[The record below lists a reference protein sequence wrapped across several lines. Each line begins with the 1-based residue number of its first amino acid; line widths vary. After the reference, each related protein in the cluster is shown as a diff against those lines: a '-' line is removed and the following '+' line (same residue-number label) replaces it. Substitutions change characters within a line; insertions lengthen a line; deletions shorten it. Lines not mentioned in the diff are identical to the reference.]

1 MQLPRSGLLAGTNPV
16 KRALLAV
23 AAMSIAVTC
32 LVESGC
38 FTKHSDFSAH
48 RRNSSLDF
56 NADVQP
62 ILASNCFSCHGP
74 DPGNRKGGLRL
85 DLEETALKKRS
96 GRKDA
101 IVPGHPDQSEMIARI
116 ESKDPHHLMPQT
128 AEGEAKPMKPTE
140 IAILKKWI
148 AEGAHYDPHWA
159 FDAPKRPDVPKLK
172 DATWSKTPVDS
183 FVLAKLEA
191 QDLRPSVE
199 ADKATLIR
207 RVTLD
212 LTGLLPTS
220 EQVEAFEKD
229 SSPKAYEKV
238 VEQLLTSP
246 KYGEQRTRYWLDY
259 ARYSDTHGLHWDN
272 FRMIWPYRDYLIKAF
287 NSNMPFDRFVKE
299 QIAGDM
305 LPVNDYNSLLA
316 TGYVRAGIS
325 SNEGGAIPEEL
336 RFNLA
341 RERTEAYGAVFLGLT
356 VGCAVC
362 HDHKYDPTTQK
373 DFYQLSAFFNNIN
386 EDPFNGDRPDWWPIL
401 RLPKPENAPAYNQL
415 LAQRSMLRIQL
426 SQAESNDQKKI
437 GDWIDSKR
445 APQSVSQD
453 GLQLRLRL
461 DEGQGTLIKNSAPHA
476 TIKEFHTTKVA
487 ATWGETTWLWP
498 DFRMDTNTQLQ
509 LGQTGDFERTQ
520 AFSVG
525 GWIMPR
531 MAGGTGRPRLKEF
544 AGPDPNDPSLKAGK
558 IDAMKDKKKGTG
570 ELIAKS
576 DASQGGRGWEMFY
589 NKRSIV
595 INLVNQWPEKAIS
608 VSADPALTPTG
619 LWKYIFFTYDG
630 SGKAAGVHLYI
641 DGASVPTKIVSDT
654 LDGTIRTSA
663 PMQLGWRSP
672 DADPYRFT
680 RFQDLRLYARA
691 LSPTEA
697 ARLPYEN
704 YVAEL
709 AKKRT
714 SKWNADEWHTA
725 SQYYFST
732 IDDKAKALQA
742 QIDSVNTQLQALGN
756 TDNPYAFSLVAEEK
770 PSLAYANVLARGVY
784 TDRQERVLADTPHFL
799 PALAKNEPH
808 NRLGLAD
815 WTVSAQNPLTAR
827 VAVNRMW
834 NEVFGTGIVA
844 STDDFG
850 IMGQRP
856 SNPELLNWLAVEF
869 RESGWDVKHMYKLLV
884 MSAAYRQSAK
894 ATPELLARDPNNLL
908 LARGPRFRMDAE
920 MLRDIALESSGLL
933 VDKIGGPSVKTYMP
947 ANVWETVSYTL
958 SDTLHYTQDHGDALY
973 RRSLYTFWKRFAISP
988 DMEAFDAPAR
998 DVVCTRRQRTNTPLQ
1013 ALVTMNDPQWI
1024 EASRMLAE
1032 RSVREGGATPA
1043 ERINFMSQTLLSH
1056 PASPKMTSTL
1066 QRSYQDMRKHYSADG
1081 RAANQLLAVGET
1093 PRDTKIPAPELAA
1106 WTMVASEMLNLDET
1120 LNK

>member
-1 MQLPRSGLLAGTNPV
+1 MSAVTALTVACLVKAGCFPQHHQ
-16 KRALLAV
+16 V
-23 AAMSIAVTC
+23 AA
-32 LVESGC
+32 
-38 FTKHSDFSAH
+38 HH
-48 RRNSSLDF
+48 RGSSLDF
-56 NADVQP
+56 NTDVQP
-62 ILASNCFSCHGP
+62 ILASSCFSCHGP
-74 DPGNRKGGLRL
+74 DPGNRKAGLRL
-85 DLEETALKKRS
+85 DLEETALKKRP

-101 IVPGHPDQSEMIARI
+101 IVPGRPDLSEMIARI
-116 ESKDPHHLMPQT
+116 ESKDPRHLMPQT
-128 AEGEAKPMKPTE
+128 AEGEAKPMKPAE
-140 IAILKKWI
+140 ITILKKWI
-148 AEGAHYDPHWA
+148 AEGAHYEPHWA
-159 FDAPKRPDVPKLK
+159 FEAPTRPDLPKVK
-172 DATWSKTPVDS
+172 EMNWTKTPVDQ
-183 FVLAKLEA
+183 FVLAKLES
-191 QDLRPSVE
+191 QGMQPSAE

-212 LTGLLPTS
+212 VTGLLPTT
-220 EQVEAFEKD
+220 EQVDAFEKD
-229 SSPKAYEKV
+229 KSPQAYEKV
-238 VEQLLTSP
+238 VDRLLASSA
-246 KYGEQRTRYWLDY
+246 YGEQRARYWLDY

-272 FRMIWPYRDYLIKAF
+272 FRMMWPYRDYLIKAY
-287 NSNMPFDRFVKE
+287 NANMPFDRFVKE

-305 LPVNDYNSLLA
+305 LPVADYNSLLA

-341 RERTEAYGAVFLGLT
+341 RERTEAYGAAFLGLT

-373 DFYQLSAFFNNIN
+373 DFYQLSAFFNNVN

-401 RLPKPENAPAYNQL
+401 RLPKPENAAAYNKL
-415 LAQRSMLRIQL
+415 LAQRSALRAQL
-426 SQAESNDQKKI
+426 NQEKSSEQQKVS
-437 GDWIDSKR
+437 DWIDSKH
-445 APQSVSQD
+445 APQSVSDD

-476 TIKEFHTTKVA
+476 AIKEFHTTKVPA
-487 ATWGETTWLWP
+487 MWGETTWLWP

-509 LGQTGDFERTQ
+509 LGQTGDFNRNQ
-520 AFSVG
+520 SFSVG

-531 MAGGTGRPRLKEF
+531 LAGGTRRQRLKEF
-544 AGPDPNDPSLKAGK
+544 PGPDPNDPSLKAGK
-558 IDAMKDKKKGTG
+558 IDAMKDKKRGTG

-589 NKRSIV
+589 NKGSVV
-595 INLVNQWPEKAIS
+595 INLVNHWPEKAIS
-608 VSADPALTPTG
+608 VSADPALTPVG
-619 LWKYIFFTYDG
+619 NWRYIFFTYDG
-630 SGKAAGVHLYI
+630 SGKATGVHLYI
-641 DGASVPTKIVSDT
+641 DGAPVPTKVESDT

-672 DADPYRFT
+672 EADPFRFT
-680 RFQDLRLYARA
+680 RFQDVRLYARA
-691 LSPTEA
+691 LSPVEV

-704 YVAEL
+704 YIAEL
-709 AKKRT
+709 AKKRR
-714 SKWNADEWHTA
+714 SKWNLDEWHTA
-725 SQYYFST
+725 SQYYFTS
-732 IDDKAKALQA
+732 IDDRAKALQA
-742 QIDSVNTQLQALGN
+742 QIDDINTQLQALGD
-756 TDNPYAFSLVAEEK
+756 DNPYSFSLVAEEK

-827 VAVNRMW
+827 VTVNRMW
-834 NEVFGTGIVA
+834 NEIFGTGLVP

-856 SNPELLNWLAVEF
+856 SNPELLDWLAVEF
-869 RESGWDVKHMYKLLV
+869 RESGWNVKHMYKLLV
-884 MSAAYRQSAK
+884 MSAAYRQGAK
-894 ATPELLARDPNNLL
+894 ATPELLAKDPNNTL

-933 VDKIGGPSVKTYMP
+933 IDKIGGPSVKTYMP
-947 ANVWETVSYTL
+947 PNVWETVSYTL

-1013 ALVTMNDPQWI
+1013 ALVTMNDPQWM

-1032 RSVREGGATPA
+1032 RSVHEGGATPA

-1056 PASPKMTSTL
+1056 PASSKMTSTL
-1066 QRSYQDMRKHYSADG
+1066 QKSYLDLRKHYSANG
-1081 RAANQLLAVGET
+1081 RAANQLLAVGEKQ
-1093 PRDTKIPAPELAA
+1093 RDMRIPAPELAA